1 MIERRRLVL
10 YSVAF
15 VLMLAAGVVLVV
27 AGRGFLTSIRL
38 MWISISFSV
47 AAVLT
52 AAVAVLLPR
61 R

>member
-1 MIERRRLVL
+1 VIERRRLVL

-15 VLMLAAGVVLVV
+15 GLMLVAGVVLVV